1 MFSPAPRSLT
11 DYAAQVEAIAEQL
24 ASMVKAAGKVVMLS
38 RFVVL
43 PRLANPE
50 SFTISGF
57 DGAISDFEPAWTP
70 EHGAGCESAATVGV
84 GCDCCRADGRLLLRT
99 DLRWLKIMATTF
111 HSHGLQ
117 FSANCGADFDGGT
130 QYAGFGLTGVD
141 TYAMMDPT
149 CKRRIPGSIALAVR
163 LLHNVCCTTARV
175 LHNV

>member
-1 MFSPAPRSLT
+1 M
-11 DYAAQVEAIAEQL
+11 EAIAEQL
-24 ASMVKAAGKVVMLS
+24 ASMVKAA
-38 RFVVL
+38 
-43 PRLANPE
+43 
-50 SFTISGF
+50 GF

-70 EHGAGCESAATVGV
+70 EHGAGCESAAMVGV
-84 GCDCCRADGRLLLRT
+84 GCDCCRADGSLRT

-163 LLHNVCCTTARV
+163 LLRNGCCTTARV
-175 LHNV
+175 LHNVQTNTLRLLSVG